1 MGKGDVRTK
10 KGKIRNGSF
19 GIKRKARTTKAVS
32 VITETAKK
40 ETTKAKKSAKKTTKD
55 SEE

>member
-1 MGKGDVRTK
+1 MGKGDVRSK

-19 GIKRKARTTKAVS
+19 GNKRKARITKSVAVA
-32 VITETAKK
+32 TETVKK

>member
-1 MGKGDVRTK
+1 MGKGDVRSK

-55 SEE
+55 SEA